1 MAAWPLV
8 GSPGS
13 SLHPL
18 GLHLDRSRTTSWRE
32 SHFPSFTWPPVAAR
46 GLLLTGSFIQQ
57 ICSAPTLSQAHQGAA
72 PPLPTALWGSHLP
85 SGESPSWLH
94 PPTGPCTPALSPSLL
109 PLHSHC
115 SSSHTS
121 GALLPQGLCI
131 SVPSMG
137 MLFPTAPAP
146 PSFPVRSPSQ

>member
-72 PPLPTALWGSHLP
+72 PPLPTALWGSHLLQVKVQAGCTHLQGP
-85 SGESPSWLH
+85 AHLPYPPPFFPFTHTAVPPTLQGHCCLRAFASLCPPWECSSLQLPH
-94 PPTGPCTPALSPSLL
+94 PP
-109 PLHSHC
+109 
-115 SSSHTS
+115 
-121 GALLPQGLCI
+121 
-131 SVPSMG
+131 
-137 MLFPTAPAP
+137 
-146 PSFPVRSPSQ
+146 PSQ